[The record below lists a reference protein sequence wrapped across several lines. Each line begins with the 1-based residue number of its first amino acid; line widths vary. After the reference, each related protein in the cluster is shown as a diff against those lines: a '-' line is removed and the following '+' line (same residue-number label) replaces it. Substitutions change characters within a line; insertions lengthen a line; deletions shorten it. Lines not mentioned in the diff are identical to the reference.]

1 MPLGRFEIFDDVAFY
16 FVAVIIL
23 AIFLVP
29 TTLFWIA
36 RAAYRHFRP
45 ATVKH
50 ELEQGRYG
58 YLQSRQHGC

>member
-1 MPLGRFEIFDDVAFY
+1 
-16 FVAVIIL
+16 
-23 AIFLVP
+23 VP

-50 ELEQGRYG
+50 ELEQGRYRC
-58 YLQSRQHGC
+58 LQSRQRDA